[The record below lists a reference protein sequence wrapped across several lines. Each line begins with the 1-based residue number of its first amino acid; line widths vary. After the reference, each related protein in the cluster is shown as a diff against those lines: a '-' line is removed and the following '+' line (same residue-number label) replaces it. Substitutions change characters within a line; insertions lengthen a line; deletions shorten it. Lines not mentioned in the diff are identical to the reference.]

1 MESTDGKLGEQF
13 NSSLKVS
20 DEVIARVVGLA
31 AMEEPGV
38 TALTNTLVEGIT
50 EHLARKTAYKG
61 VRVFVEGGRADIE
74 LHVVVQ
80 YGHPIPDLA
89 QRIQTRVKSQVE
101 RMIGLTVR
109 AVHVHIQGILFD
121 DAKAPD

>member
-38 TALTNTLVEGIT
+38 TALTSTLVEGIT
-50 EHLARKTAYKG
+50 EHLARCM
-61 VRVFVEGGRADIE
+61 R
-74 LHVVVQ
+74 
-80 YGHPIPDLA
+80 
-89 QRIQTRVKSQVE
+89 
-101 RMIGLTVR
+101 
-109 AVHVHIQGILFD
+109 
-121 DAKAPD
+121 